1 MDFKQMREV
10 VDIVQKAQDDTKFQ
24 KAKTSTVD
32 WCIKLTKSK
41 SPQEKIDA
49 LLHLQDYLGQAFVLK
64 HVDDKMAELKEV
76 MPDDGFAT
84 VVLPIMLIA
93 KLLMEIDRAELA
105 EKMGDK

>member
-1 MDFKQMREV
+1 
-10 VDIVQKAQDDTKFQ
+10 
-24 KAKTSTVD
+24 
-32 WCIKLTKSK
+32 
-41 SPQEKIDA
+41 
-49 LLHLQDYLGQAFVLK
+49 VLK